1 MRLVILY
8 HPKSDHIGLVD
19 SYTQDFRRF
28 KGRNIEKISLE
39 TVEGAEMAK
48 LYDIVRYP
56 ALLVIGPDGSLSQQ
70 WQGTLLPLMDQLSYY
85 AGEPDASTISRQG
98 RKISAHVT

>member
-8 HPKSDHIGLVD
+8 HPKSDHIGLVE
-19 SYTQDFRRF
+19 SYVADYKRF
-28 KGRNIEKISLE
+28 KGTEIEKLSLE
-39 TVEGAEMAK
+39 TEAGADMAQ

-56 ALLVIGPDGSLSQQ
+56 ALLVIGPDSSLLQV

-85 AGEPDASTISRQG
+85 AGDSGASIVSHEG
-98 RKISAHVT
+98 KFIPAPAH